1 MKKLR
6 QITTVKRHVLIVDDE
21 VVNREILGNILSV
34 NYEVEYADNVR
45 LTGATETARSLATA
59 TGVTIRVPKIEA
71 ATQFF
76 RIAVNLTAR

>member
-34 NYEVEYADNVR
+34 NYDVEYADNAKEALAALSR
-45 LTGATETARSLATA
+45 QDKRFSLILLDLLMPVMD
-59 TGVTIRVPKIEA
+59 GFEFLK
-71 ATQFF
+71 
-76 RIAVNLTAR
+76 

>member
-34 NYEVEYADNVR
+34 NYGVEYADN
-45 LTGATETARSLATA
+45 A
-59 TGVTIRVPKIEA
+59 KEA
-71 ATQFF
+71 LEACPAQGF
-76 RIAVNLTAR
+76 